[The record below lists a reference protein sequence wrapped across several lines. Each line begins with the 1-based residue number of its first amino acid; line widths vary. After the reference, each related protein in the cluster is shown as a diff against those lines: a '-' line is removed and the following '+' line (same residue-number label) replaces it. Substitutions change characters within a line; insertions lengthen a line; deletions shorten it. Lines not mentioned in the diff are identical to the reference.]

1 MKIKYLD
8 IGRMLYLSALAGAL
22 TFRRGFA
29 EGGSNKAPGGTDSAA
44 ASVKRASKLGLLRP
58 ASIREMY
65 VRKRPALSAKSSC
78 VNPSVARSS
87 FKRSPS
93 AARGGRLFTQ
103 AWCASTLIRTTHEFV
118 HFSVSNTHSYQPSEK
133 IKMNT
138 NQSKQKQLS
147 NLFVAVA
154 VAAALAACG
163 GGGSSSSTP
172 APAAPPAPAPAPA
185 AAAVVSTPSL
195 TFTSVVGSASAAQQV
210 TLTNSGNAALA
221 LASITIDSIA
231 FKIAG
236 GTCTAGAS
244 IAQGSSCTV
253 DISFGSAIAGPTSA
267 TLAFSHNANPSPTL
281 VALSGSAA
289 AIALLPPGIFPAV
302 SAADCPRLLSQAQ
315 AVASLSINGADMQLI
330 SDILKATS
338 PNHGYQLFARMPG
351 TLMWWLRSQGSI
363 DMGTVGAAVHE
374 TNHAF
379 DNAIRQVCNSDQ
391 KARLLLDSV
400 VSATDVVNGN
410 GSTANYSIAGET
422 IPVSLKASRRY
433 EIYITGAAEANGND
447 SAVMLDEL
455 NAYTG
460 GAEFEL
466 GLLSNSSYA
475 ALKNSG
481 DFNAGGQVDFMLY
494 TLAYLQAARLNHPIT
509 YSNIVSQTNTIKYI
523 QTVWSRAEANL
534 VALYPHT
541 ALAGTGGMVVSKETL
556 AAAYSSSFIGELDRL
571 GVTHKSAADW
581 AGTYLH

>member
-1 MKIKYLD
+1 M
-8 IGRMLYLSALAGAL
+8 
-22 TFRRGFA
+22 
-29 EGGSNKAPGGTDSAA
+29 GGTTPSI
-44 ASVKRASKLGLLRP
+44 GLIGAVRERVAIPVVVMIRP
-58 ASIREMY
+58 R
-65 VRKRPALSAKSSC
+65 
-78 VNPSVARSS
+78 VNPSIARSS

-133 IKMNT
+133 IKMKM
-138 NQSKQKQLS
+138 NQSKRKQLS
-147 NLFVAVA
+147 NLFAAVA
-154 VAAALAACG
+154 VTALAACG

-172 APAAPPAPAPAPA
+172 AAAAPPAPAPAPA
-185 AAAVVSTPSL
+185 AAAVVSTSSL

-221 LASITIDSIA
+221 LASITSDSIA

-236 GTCTAGAS
+236 GTCVAGAS
-244 IAQGSSCTV
+244 IAQGTSCTV
-253 DISFGSAIAGPTSA
+253 DISFSSALAGPVSG
-267 TLAFSHNANPSPTL
+267 TLTFSHNANPSPT
-281 VALSGSAA
+281 VVGLSGSAA

-302 SAADCPRLLSQAQ
+302 SSADCPRLLSQAQ
-315 AVASLSINGADMQLI
+315 AVASLSINGADMQLV

-400 VSATDVVNGN
+400 VNATDVVNGN

-466 GLLSNSSYA
+466 GLLSNSSYS

-494 TLAYLQAARLNHPIT
+494 TLAYLQASRLNHPIT

-523 QTVWSRAEANL
+523 QTVWTRAEANL
-534 VALYPHT
+534 VALYPYT
-541 ALAGTGGMVVSKETL
+541 SLAGTGGMVVSREAL
-556 AAAYSSSFIGELDRL
+556 AAAYSLAFIGELDRL
-571 GVTHKSAADW
+571 GITHKSAADW
-581 AGTYLH
+581 SGTYLH